1 MGVRPVGVF
10 LVVIFLTPVLTPT
23 VMADWDDDNWLWNLI
38 GPERL
43 EHGDEFACHGYE
55 GLDINYD
62 NSVIESCKNYLSSH
76 TNSSRW
82 GSEPISFGVPDII
95 TNSTISS
102 LKESGTISSLK
113 ESGFIIL
120 GDNLKTETEDFFIV
134 QRNGGSLEK
143 NVADIGLL
151 ESAEKDSLISIYWE
165 ARIFDLKVRED
176 KPAID
181 FLENQDIW
189 YTTWGEWFN
198 HNISSSRILI
208 ESSNSTINLELPI
221 NSDSNWNVPGS
232 LMINTEANVSS
243 VQFGDGEIFPLL
255 TPDTKSLREGWRLTE
270 KGIII
275 SISPGDEVVIQLEQ
289 NLSFSHSP
297 LKTFNDLHHSVT
309 VVGHHVKNLHE
320 WASDFYDSP
329 LLFTWLIERPAALEM
344 DWRLPIIA
352 ITVLIATPLTIK
364 WLVARDKSIREL

>member
-10 LVVIFLTPVLTPT
+10 LLLIFLTPVLTPT

-55 GLDINYD
+55 GKDINSD

-82 GSEPISFGVPDII
+82 GSEPISFGVPEII
-95 TNSTISS
+95 SNDTISS
-102 LKESGTISSLK
+102 LKESRFL
-113 ESGFIIL
+113 IL
-120 GDNLKTETEDFFIV
+120 GDNLKTETEDFLII

-143 NVADIGLL
+143 NVADIDLL

-176 KPAID
+176 KPAIE
-181 FLENQDIW
+181 FLENQDVW
-189 YTTWGEWFN
+189 YTTWGEWFY

-208 ESSNSTINLELPI
+208 ESSNSTINLELPE
-221 NSDSNWNVPGS
+221 NHDSNWEVPGS
-232 LMINTEANVSS
+232 LVINTEAVISNVEYAE
-243 VQFGDGEIFPLL
+243 GGNFPSLNV
-255 TPDTKSLREGWRLTE
+255 DSKSLKEGWRLTE
-270 KGIII
+270 EGIII
-275 SISPGDEVVIQLEQ
+275 SISPGDEVVIHLEQ
-289 NLSFSHSP
+289 NLSFTYSP

-329 LLFTWLIERPAALEM
+329 LIFTWLIERPAALEM

-352 ITVLIATPLTIK
+352 IAVLIATPLTIK
-364 WLVARDKSIREL
+364 WLVARDKTIRQL